1 MMAEIIDDMRTF
13 TITLTA
19 PATATPTTTPDS
31 TAPPG
36 SFQWI
41 ADKYDRNLSRRIED
55 DEMGPAY
62 NDYRSGAISAANY
75 SAVANANTRSSY
87 LPLASGVVSA
97 SSTTTCNTPTVT
109 YVTTPNITI
118 SGDTASCRVSI
129 NTGDGSKLDPT
140 TSTVELWDGETWVP
154 NAISKFDPNA
164 PVQTRTITWPLK
176 KTSDAIHAMIYIKN
190 ACGKETDWVR
200 SEPANYVR
208 PGGEPAK
215 GTIVSIDAPASVVV
229 GSTVSVTCT
238 IKNIGGSTGRFRID
252 LFRLDDDGD
261 HISHGSIGS
270 TTLEVGRSYTPTATR
285 FQVPF
290 SGTSAKYE
298 VRCVRLT

>member
-13 TITLTA
+13 TITLTT
-19 PATATPTTTPDS
+19 PATAAPTETPES
-31 TAPPG
+31 TAP
-36 SFQWI
+36 SRSHQWI
-41 ADKYDRNLSRRIED
+41 ADKYDRNLSRRIDD
-55 DEMGPAY
+55 DEVGYAY
-62 NDYRSGAISAANY
+62 NDYRDGKITSSEY
-75 SAVANANTRSSY
+75 SAVAQAHQQRTY
-87 LPLASGVVSA
+87 LPLPAGVVSA
-97 SSTTTCNTPTVT
+97 SSTTTCDTPTVT
-109 YVTTPNITI
+109 YVNTPNITI

-208 PGGEPAK
+208 PGGPVAK
-215 GTIVSIDAPASVVV
+215 GDIVSINYSRTLVNGADTDISV
-229 GSTVSVTCT
+229 T

-252 LFRLDDDGD
+252 LFRLPDDGD
-261 HISHGSIGS
+261 HVSHGAIGS
-270 TTLEVGRSYTPTATR
+270 ATLEAGETYRAPTARWQT
-285 FQVPF
+285 PL
-290 SGTSAKYE
+290 SGNSAKYE